1 MTSIAIIVTGL
12 PAGGKTTVA
21 IRLAAELDWTLLDK
35 DSFLEDLYND
45 IVVASLDN
53 RRRLSKLSNV
63 AFQTAATK
71 LNKAVLVSHWRPVS
85 GQQNTGTTPNFV
97 EDHFSKIIEVHC
109 KCKPETAVARFRSRK
124 RHPGHMD
131 KLKSHE
137 DIQKQIQ
144 SLSNGYP
151 LGIGQQLSVST
162 EGLVNYPELF
172 AKLRTKI
179 GG

>member
-21 IRLAAELDWTLLDK
+21 KRLAAALDWTLLDK
-35 DSFLEDLYND
+35 DNFLEELYTD
-45 IVVASLDN
+45 IGVASLDN
-53 RRRLSKLSNV
+53 RRKLSKLSDV
-63 AFQTAATK
+63 AFQAAATK

-85 GQQNTGTTPNFV
+85 GPQNTGTTPNFI

-109 KCKPETAVARFRSRK
+109 SCKPETAVARFRSRT
-124 RHPGHMD
+124 RHPGHLD
-131 KLKSHE
+131 KLRSHE

-151 LGIGQQLSVST
+151 LGIGQQLSIST
-162 EGLVNYPELF
+162 EGQADYHELLT
-172 AKLRTKI
+172 KLRTEI
-179 GG
+179 GK

>member
-12 PAGGKTTVA
+12 PAGGKTTVTKR
-21 IRLAAELDWTLLDK
+21 IAAELDWTLLDK
-35 DSFLEDLYND
+35 DNFLEDFYTD
-45 IVVASLDN
+45 IGVASLDN

-71 LNKAVLVSHWRPVS
+71 LNQAVLVSHWRPVS
-85 GQQNTGTTPNFV
+85 GPQNTGTVPDFV
-97 EDHFSKIIEVHC
+97 EEHFNKVIEVHC
-109 KCKPETAVARFRSRK
+109 SCNPETAVARFRSRT
-124 RHPGHMD
+124 RHPGHLD
-131 KLKSHE
+131 KLRSRK

-144 SLSNGYP
+144 SMSNGYP

-162 EGLVNYPELF
+162 EGHVNYPELF
-172 AKLRTKI
+172 AKLRTEI